1 MVRSR
6 NKADHKML
14 CPRELGQPQDVVS
27 PDRKQTA
34 VADDW
39 DRATN
44 AQRAWMICRAISEG
58 KMDQEK
64 IKRLLDVADQQDQI
78 KLKVLHNA
86 VIKCLKDYQAD
97 STSAHLNDWQKAEG
111 ALEAFVVDL
120 WGKHFQ
126 DEKSLANILAVVD
139 HLSAQ
144 GWKARKSNV
153 YNHRKDGKIRPQ
165 PDGSFRIADVE
176 RYAETYLKRK
186 DGSESGKL
194 DKLQERKLNAEIAK
208 TEAQTEHWVNRARAS
223 SGSFIPKEH
232 HERDLARRASV
243 FRTDLETFA
252 RSEAS
257 EIVSLVGGD
266 AGKIPELVI
275 WILGRFDGFLAN
287 YAEEKEFTV
296 PLLPAEK
303 EMDAD
308 PEEEGE
314 NDEE

>member
-1 MVRSR
+1 MVKGKKIEKR
-6 NKADHKML
+6 
-14 CPRELGQPQDVVS
+14 QPDQ
-27 PDRKQTA
+27 KQA
-34 VADDW
+34 VAADDW

-111 ALEAFVVDL
+111 ALEAFVIEL

-126 DEKSLANILAVVD
+126 DEKSLSNILAVVD
-139 HLSAQ
+139 HLAAQ
-144 GWKARKSNV
+144 GWKVKKSSV
-153 YNHRKDGKIRPQ
+153 YNHRKEGKIRPQ

-176 RYAETYLKRK
+176 RYAETYLRRK
-186 DGSESGKL
+186 DGTESGKL

-232 HERDLARRASV
+232 HERDLARRAAV
-243 FRTDLETFA
+243 FRSDLETFA

-257 EIVSLVGGD
+257 EIVSLIGGD
-266 AGKIPELVI
+266 AGKIPELVT
-275 WILGRFDGFLAN
+275 WMLGRFDGFLAA
-287 YAEEKEFTV
+287 YSEEREFTV

-303 EMDAD
+303 D
-308 PEEEGE
+308 PEADLDDEGE
-314 NDEE
+314 DNEE

>member
-1 MVRSR
+1 MVRHK
-6 NKADHKML
+6 NKADHKIL
-14 CPRELGQPQDVVS
+14 CPSELDQPQDVVS
-27 PDRKQTA
+27 PDRKQTVA
-34 VADDW
+34 ADDW

-44 AQRAWMICRAISEG
+44 AQRAWMICQAISEG

-126 DEKSLANILAVVD
+126 DEKALQNILAVVD
-139 HLSAQ
+139 YLSGQ
-144 GWKARKSNV
+144 GWKVHKSAV
-153 YNHRKDGKIRPQ
+153 YNHKKEGKIRPQ
-165 PDGSFRIADVE
+165 PDGTFRISDVE
-176 RYAETYLKRK
+176 RYAETYLRRK
-186 DGSESGKL
+186 DGTESGKL
-194 DKLQERKLNAEIAK
+194 DKLQQQKLEAEIK
-208 TEAQTEHWVNRARAS
+208 RTEAQAEHWVNRSRAS
-223 SGSFIPKEH
+223 SGAFIPKEH
-232 HERDLARRASV
+232 HERDLARRAAV
-243 FRTDLETFA
+243 FRSDLETFA

-257 EIVSLVGGD
+257 EIVSLVAGD
-266 AGKIPELVI
+266 AGKIPELVT

-287 YAEEKEFTV
+287 YAEEREFRV

-303 EMDAD
+303 DPDAD
-308 PEEEGE
+308 SDDEGE
-314 NDEE
+314 EDGE